1 MKLNL
6 LATTFSSLLIASAS
20 FAIPEAVL
28 ANKALINRR
37 IITPV
42 ITRSTVIDD
51 RFILEL
57 SPSSQSIQDLEIT
70 LPQQLKNIN
79 LEDIKVT
86 DKSGEKIQAEIQ
98 QNQDRVLISFT
109 ESVKPETALRIKF
122 TDIDT
127 QLVMG
132 QTLLYRLSIQQ
143 EGLLQRIPVGTARF
157 DVPDAS

>member
-28 ANKALINRR
+28 ANKALINRI

-57 SPSSQSIQDLEIT
+57 SPSSQSIQDLEIS
-70 LPQQLKNIN
+70 LPQQLKNKN
-79 LEDIKVT
+79 LEDIRVT
-86 DKSGEKIQAEIQ
+86 DKSGEKIKTEIQ
-98 QNQDRVLISFT
+98 KNQDRILISFT

-157 DVPDAS
+157 NVPDAS

>member
-57 SPSSQSIQDLEIT
+57 SPSSQSIQDLEIS
-70 LPQQLKNIN
+70 LPQQLKNKN
-79 LEDIKVT
+79 LEDIRVT
-86 DKSGEKIQAEIQ
+86 DKSGEKIKTEIQ
-98 QNQDRVLISFT
+98 KNQDRILISFT

-157 DVPDAS
+157 NVPDAS

>member
-1 MKLNL
+1 MKFNL
-6 LATTFSSLLIASAS
+6 VATTFSSLLIASAS

-28 ANKALINRR
+28 ANKALINRI

-143 EGLLQRIPVGTARF
+143 EDLLQRIPVGTARF

>member
-143 EGLLQRIPVGTARF
+143 EDLLQRIPVGTARF